1 MRKLLSTKKY
11 PFHAP
16 NLLFCVWLLISL
28 IFSFPPQSAAEEL
41 AGQLNINTATTEE
54 LQQLPFI
61 GESRA
66 KAIIGYRERHG
77 DFTSLAILIDS
88 SIIGQKTY
96 EAISAYL
103 TLTGPT
109 RLHYIGKNEAGDRV
123 ISTHKFRH
131 RVMTRPGEVRTLAD
145 TEYYEALTVS
155 IDNARE
161 RIDLA
166 MFLFKTT
173 DSPRNRPAKLVD
185 QLIAAHRR
193 GVKVRVLLEN
203 SGYDEGINAENRRVA
218 DRLRKNGIAVVFDSP
233 RSTSHVKM
241 VVVDS
246 RYLFV
251 GSHNLTHAAL
261 SDNHEFSLL
270 IDNQDLA
277 REAMAYLQSLPHR

>member
-1 MRKLLSTKKY
+1 MNHLI
-11 PFHAP
+11 AP
-16 NLLFCVWLLISL
+16 NLLFGVWLLISL
-28 IFSFPPQSAAEEL
+28 FLPFPNHSTAEEL
-41 AGQLNINTATTEE
+41 VGQLNINTATAEE

-61 GESRA
+61 GENKAR
-66 KAIIGYRERHG
+66 AIIGYRERYG

-96 EAISAYL
+96 EAISPYL

-109 RLHYIGKNEAGDRV
+109 RLHYIGKNESGDRV
-123 ISTHKFRH
+123 MTTHKFRH
-131 RVMTRPGEVRTLAD
+131 QVMTKPGEVRTLAD
-145 TEYYEALTVS
+145 AEYYEALTTA

-161 RIDLA
+161 RIDMA

-173 DSPRNRPAKLVD
+173 DSPHNRPAKILD
-185 QLIAAHRR
+185 RLIVAHQR
-193 GVKVRVLLEN
+193 GVNVRVLLEN
-203 SGYDEGINAENRRVA
+203 SGYDEGINKENRRVA
-218 DRLRKNGIAVVFDSP
+218 NKLQRNGIKVDFDSP
-233 RSTSHVKM
+233 RATSHVKM
-241 VVVDS
+241 VVVDR

-277 REAMAYLQSLPHR
+277 RQAMAYLQSLPRR